1 MYPDPAEPTNPVG
14 EARVPKPLHH
24 AQTQVTRIN
33 ADRSHVA
40 QILTHILDGS
50 TPADDTI
57 NDHGEHDET
66 ECICG
71 PTHQPVIRDD
81 GSCGWITIHASLDGR
96 EATEE

>member
-1 MYPDPAEPTNPVG
+1 MNDSTSVHIIPT
-14 EARVPKPLHH
+14 
-24 AQTQVTRIN
+24 
-33 ADRSHVA
+33 
-40 QILTHILDGS
+40 
-50 TPADDTI
+50 DDLV
-57 NDHGEHDET
+57 EHDET